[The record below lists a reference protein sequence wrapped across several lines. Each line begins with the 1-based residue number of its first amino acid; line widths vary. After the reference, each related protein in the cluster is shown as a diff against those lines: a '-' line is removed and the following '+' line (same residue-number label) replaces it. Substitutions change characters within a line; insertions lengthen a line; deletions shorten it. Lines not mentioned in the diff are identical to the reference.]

1 MLAVL
6 RPAADFLPA
15 HWAYAL
21 ADLCGKLNALT
32 PFYGKEI
39 VESIGIVF
47 DKDHQE
53 ASLISRELLSR
64 PFRDYVVLRRILR
77 NREDFRKWDVVEI
90 NGSLV
95 QRLRETRAPF
105 ILATGHFARWAAVP
119 LFLERVI
126 PHRFTVIAAPIIK
139 NRSLNPKAL
148 WLRHHLGQMTTY
160 MKHVRP
166 DTAFVNPG
174 QSGLMKE
181 LARCLTRPGNVLF
194 TSLDA
199 PWGGRPRGSFI
210 RPFASKQGRRFATG
224 GVRLARMTQT
234 PLVLCIPYLRA
245 ANQVVIEW
253 IRVID
258 PPDPNDNEAD
268 IRITS
273 ALLDDIEL
281 AIAKRPSQ
289 YVIDFLGT
297 RKWDSY
303 SQRWE

>member
-1 MLAVL
+1 VPSICTYVRRSLIIAREEGLRALLNRAHRTLNENLRRFFSRARLYIGDLAKATVMLAVL

-210 RPFASKQGRRFATG
+210 RPFASVSSPRR
-224 GVRLARMTQT
+224 
-234 PLVLCIPYLRA
+234 
-245 ANQVVIEW
+245 
-253 IRVID
+253 
-258 PPDPNDNEAD
+258 
-268 IRITS
+268 
-273 ALLDDIEL
+273 
-281 AIAKRPSQ
+281 
-289 YVIDFLGT
+289 
-297 RKWDSY
+297 
-303 SQRWE
+303 